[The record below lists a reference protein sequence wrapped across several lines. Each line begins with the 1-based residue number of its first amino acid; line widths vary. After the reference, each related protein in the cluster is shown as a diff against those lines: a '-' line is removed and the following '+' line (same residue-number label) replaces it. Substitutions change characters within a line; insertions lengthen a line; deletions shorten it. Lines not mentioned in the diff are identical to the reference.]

1 MLNISLEALSAMFGN
16 FLIDQ
21 FGVLLDGT
29 KAYPD
34 AAQALMELSNRGKR
48 IVILSNSGK
57 RSVPNEL
64 RLEQMGFDRD
74 HFDSVVTSGEV
85 ARTLL
90 AKRVGHD
97 IPAGGKV
104 FVISRD
110 EDLSCIEGLDL
121 SASGKPEESDLILI
135 SGSRGDEIALD
146 SYETLLAGAA
156 RNGVPA
162 LCCNPDMTMLSRHGS
177 AFGAG
182 RIAGLYCK
190 LGGNV
195 EMIGKPYPQIY
206 NAALDRLGH
215 PDLGD
220 VVCIGDSPMH
230 DIRGAHGAGI
240 SAVLVLTGLS
250 SGINP
255 GKENPVL
262 EKSDFPDYVMKK
274 FQF

>member
-1 MLNISLEALSAMFGN
+1 MLNISLHALSGMYGN

-29 KAYPD
+29 KAYPG
-34 AAQALMELSNRGKR
+34 AAEAIMKLANRGKR

-57 RSVPNEL
+57 LSIQNEL
-64 RLEQMGFDRD
+64 RLERMGFNRD

-90 AKRVGHD
+90 SGRVGHD

-110 EDLSCIEGLDL
+110 DDLSCIEGLDL
-121 SASGKPEESDLILI
+121 SATGNPEESDLILI
-135 SGSRGDEIALD
+135 SGSRGDEISLD
-146 SYETLLAGAA
+146 SYKTLLAGAA
-156 RNGVPA
+156 GNRVPA
-162 LCCNPDMTMLSRHGS
+162 LCCNPDMTMLAKHGPT
-177 AFGAG
+177 FGAG
-182 RIAGLYCK
+182 RIAHLYVK

-206 NAALDRLGH
+206 NTALDRLGH
-215 PDLGD
+215 PDLKD

-250 SGINP
+250 SGINISE
-255 GKENPVL
+255 GDSL
-262 EKSDFPDYVMKK
+262 FEKSDCPDYFMQ
-274 FQF
+274 QFRF